1 MNKIYY
7 VILALIVL
15 IFLGFLHS
23 RKYYPTAT
31 ITTSKTVVVKE
42 QPQTH
47 SQINQLPPN
56 AYIGVQNPYKAQY
69 YN

>member
-7 VILALIVL
+7 IIIALVVL

-23 RKYYPTAT
+23 RKYYPT

-42 QPQTH
+42 QPQVQTRPP
-47 SQINQLPPN
+47 ITQLPPN
-56 AYIGVQNPYKAQY
+56 AYIGIQNPYKAEY